1 MEFVPDCLQ
10 RMANRPAQ
18 LLVALLRRSK
28 MKMECRVPLRLPPA
42 LTRGEASDQQ
52 RPENQARGGARD

>member
-28 MKMECRVPLRLPPA
+28 MK
-42 LTRGEASDQQ
+42 
-52 RPENQARGGARD
+52 

>member
-18 LLVALLRRSK
+18 LLVALSRRSK
-28 MKMECRVPLRLPPA
+28 IKWNAAFLCACCRR
-42 LTRGEASDQQ
+42 
-52 RPENQARGGARD
+52 